1 VAAIFLSVVFGL
13 VGYRSF
19 ADFFASAEFFSIV
32 LTVLLIDALNE
43 RRAASELKARLIREM
58 DSTDRATALRAVE
71 EEIKAHG
78 WLNDGSLHGAFM
90 WRANLK
96 EAWLDN
102 ASLQRVQLH
111 WANLRKAHLKGADL
125 REAHRN

>member
-1 VAAIFLSVVFGL
+1 
-13 VGYRSF
+13 
-19 ADFFASAEFFSIV
+19 
-32 LTVLLIDALNE
+32 
-43 RRAASELKARLIREM
+43 M

-96 EAWLDN
+96 EA
-102 ASLQRVQLH
+102 
-111 WANLRKAHLKGADL
+111 
-125 REAHRN
+125 